1 MPLLIS
7 VQGRSE
13 KLLLLTAA
21 LVTLAVSPTTNYDP
35 ISVVKLLVLSS
46 CAFALFFLWLS
57 QGSSALKALSKA
69 EKIFA
74 GGFLCAMSSTIMFS
88 GAPITQQVFGSFGR
102 NTGFLAYFSLL
113 VILMVTSGL
122 RSRDFYET
130 IPKFM
135 IGVTIPML
143 AYCGI
148 QIAGLDPVKWSEF
161 ATFGTLGN
169 INFLSAFLGL
179 SSVIGFI
186 LGLSRNLEK
195 SWRITALTTSII
207 SVPVILSTGSIQG
220 FVILLAGI
228 TFAIGLGLLKY
239 RKYLLL
245 LPFSLSVLA
254 GVFLTIQGLSNKGIL
269 ARFLYQPSVVFRG
282 DYMHAGWQM
291 TLEHPLFG
299 VGLDSYGDWYRQ
311 ERGEISTLRTGPER
325 ISNSAHNIFLDI
337 SSNGGL
343 PLLFFYLALL
353 GLALFSSMRYLRN
366 REKIDFNFLALLS
379 AWFAYQIQATVSINQ
394 LGVGVWGWLFNGALI
409 GYGKINTSP
418 PDVASV
424 IGKGKSA
431 KKRKVQN
438 QIPAKAAV
446 SMIAGSAI
454 GFSLAFIPWNADV
467 KYKSAL
473 QKRVIVEMMKSVD
486 SLGSTSFHSEL
497 VISAAMSINAF
508 DQAKETSFR
517 LVAKKPRN
525 FFGWKVISL
534 LPNVTEV
541 ERATALAK
549 LRVLDPYNPDIPKS

>member
-1 MPLLIS
+1 MSFVQVRSAKSLL
-7 VQGRSE
+7 V
-13 KLLLLTAA
+13 TAA
-21 LVTLAVSPTTNYDP
+21 LVTLAVSPSTNYDP
-35 ISVVKLLVLSS
+35 ISVVKLLVLST
-46 CAFALFFLWLS
+46 CALALFFLWIS
-57 QGSSALKALSKA
+57 QGSKVLYELGRA
-69 EKIFA
+69 EKLFA
-74 GGFLCAMSSTIMFS
+74 GGFIFAMVSTVMFS
-88 GAPITQQVFGSFGR
+88 GAPITQQIFGAFGR

-113 VILMVTSGL
+113 VVLIVTSSL
-122 RSRDFYET
+122 KNRDFYQT
-130 IPKFM
+130 IPKFL

-148 QIAGLDPVKWSEF
+148 QIAGLDPIKWSEF

-179 SSVIGFI
+179 SAVIGFI
-186 LGLSRNLEK
+186 LCFSSSLEK
-195 SWRITALTTSII
+195 KWRVAAFTTSTI

-228 TFAIGLGLLKY
+228 TFAIGLVLLKY
-239 RKYLLL
+239 RKYLLF
-245 LPFSLSVLA
+245 LPFSALVIA
-254 GVFLTIQGLSNKGIL
+254 GVFLTIQGLANKGIL
-269 ARFLYQPSVVFRG
+269 AKFLYQPSVVYRG
-282 DYMHAGWQM
+282 DYMHAGWEM
-291 TLEHPLFG
+291 TLDRPWFG

-337 SSNGGL
+337 SSNGGF
-343 PLLFFYLALL
+343 PLLFFYGGLLSLALL
-353 GLALFSSMRYLRN
+353 SSIRYLRASAKMDLNFLALFS
-366 REKIDFNFLALLS
+366 
-379 AWFAYQIQATVSINQ
+379 AWVAYQIQAAVSINQ
-394 LGVGVWGWLFNGALI
+394 LGVGVWGWLFTGALI
-409 GYGKINTSP
+409 GYGKINESDLNP
-418 PDVASV
+418 APV

-431 KKRKVQN
+431 KKRKIHN

-446 SMIAGSAI
+446 AMIAGSAV

-486 SLGSTSFHSEL
+486 SIGSTSFHSEL

-517 LVAKKPRN
+517 LVRERPRN

-534 LPNVTEV
+534 LPNVTET
-541 ERATALAK
+541 ERTTALAK
-549 LRVLDPYNPDIPKS
+549 LRALDPYNPDIPKS

>member
-1 MPLLIS
+1 MSS
-7 VQGRSE
+7 VQGRSA

-35 ISVVKLLVLSS
+35 ISVVKLLVLST
-46 CAFALFFLWLS
+46 CAFTLFSLWLS
-57 QGSSALKALSKA
+57 QGSKVLSELGKS
-69 EKIFA
+69 EKLFVGGFIFA
-74 GGFLCAMSSTIMFS
+74 MFSTLIFS
-88 GAPITQQVFGSFGR
+88 GAPIAQQIFGSFGR

-113 VILMVTSGL
+113 VVLVITSSL
-122 RSRDFYET
+122 RNRDFYQG
-130 IPKFM
+130 IPKFL

-148 QIAGLDPVKWSEF
+148 QIAGLDPIKWSEF

-179 SSVIGFI
+179 SAVTGFI
-186 LGLSRNLEK
+186 LSFSSNLEK
-195 SWRITALTTSII
+195 NWRITAIATSII

-220 FVILLAGI
+220 FVILVAGV
-228 TFAIGLGLLKY
+228 TFALGLVLLKY
-239 RKYLLL
+239 RKFLLL
-245 LPFSLSVLA
+245 LPFSALVLSGIA
-254 GVFLTIQGLSNKGIL
+254 LTIQGLTNKGIL
-269 ARFLYQPSVVFRG
+269 AKFLYQPSVVFRG
-282 DYMHAGWQM
+282 DYMHAGWRM
-291 TLEHPLFG
+291 TLDHPLFG

-311 ERGEISTLRTGPER
+311 ARGEISTLRTGPER

-343 PLLFFYLALL
+343 PLLSFYLALL
-353 GLALFSSMRYLRN
+353 GLALISSIKYLRN
-366 REKIDFNFLALLS
+366 LKDIDFNFLALLS
-379 AWFAYQIQATVSINQ
+379 AWFAYQIQAAVSINQ
-394 LGVGVWGWLFNGALI
+394 LGVGVWGWLFTGALI
-409 GYGKINTSP
+409 GYGKIDSSL
-418 PDVASV
+418 PDMAPT
-424 IGKGKSA
+424 IGKGRSA
-431 KKRKVQN
+431 KRRRTQN

>member
-1 MPLLIS
+1 
-7 VQGRSE
+7 
-13 KLLLLTAA
+13 
-21 LVTLAVSPTTNYDP
+21 
-35 ISVVKLLVLSS
+35 
-46 CAFALFFLWLS
+46 
-57 QGSSALKALSKA
+57 
-69 EKIFA
+69 
-74 GGFLCAMSSTIMFS
+74 
-88 GAPITQQVFGSFGR
+88 
-102 NTGFLAYFSLL
+102 
-113 VILMVTSGL
+113 
-122 RSRDFYET
+122 
-130 IPKFM
+130 
-135 IGVTIPML
+135 
-143 AYCGI
+143 
-148 QIAGLDPVKWSEF
+148 
-161 ATFGTLGN
+161 
-169 INFLSAFLGL
+169 
-179 SSVIGFI
+179 
-186 LGLSRNLEK
+186 
-195 SWRITALTTSII
+195 
-207 SVPVILSTGSIQG
+207 
-220 FVILLAGI
+220 
-228 TFAIGLGLLKY
+228 
-239 RKYLLL
+239 
-245 LPFSLSVLA
+245 
-254 GVFLTIQGLSNKGIL
+254 
-269 ARFLYQPSVVFRG
+269 
-282 DYMHAGWQM
+282 
-291 TLEHPLFG
+291 LFG

-379 AWFAYQIQATVSINQ
+379 AWFAYQIQAAVSINQ